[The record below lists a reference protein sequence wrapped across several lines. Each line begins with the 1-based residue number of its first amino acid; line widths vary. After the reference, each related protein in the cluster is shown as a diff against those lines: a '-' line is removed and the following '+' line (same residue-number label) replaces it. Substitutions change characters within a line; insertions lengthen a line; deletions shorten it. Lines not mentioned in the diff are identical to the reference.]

1 MLTGGVEGNPAR
13 VPLPRDVEGNP
24 ARVPLPT
31 GVLPDHELRAAVEAG
46 WVSARAP
53 LADAQFQPARL
64 DLRLGAVAYQLRA
77 SLLPSRASGQ
87 DRLDAGGGG
96 RVIEPLSRAEGAPP
110 QRGS

>member
-46 WVSARAP
+46 WITARAP
-53 LADAQFQPARL
+53 LADAQFQPASL
-64 DLRLGAVAYQLRA
+64 DLRLASVAYQLRPSFLPYRESVHDAPDAGDGALLIDRA
-77 SLLPSRASGQ
+77 SLA
-87 DRLDAGGGG
+87 
-96 RVIEPLSRAEGAPP
+96 
-110 QRGS
+110 QRPT